1 MQKQALDC
9 LMTTLKS
16 PEEEKLWL
24 QDQGIIGA
32 DFSRDHDLNQAT
44 TYQVLSGRKKLTR
57 QSS

>member
-16 PEEEKLWL
+16 PEETKLWL
-24 QDQGIIGA
+24 QDQDIIGA